1 MKITNEEWC
10 WDYTYYNILSEY
22 PIAIDKDHS
31 AVLVMQYNRVVI
43 KYINKYG
50 FSRRFSMYCRTH
62 AELDNVKHYLL
73 NEGFKMNWKNYQAI
87 LEMFNERFKTH
98 SPYLG

>member
-10 WDYTYYNILSEY
+10 WDYPHYNILSEY
-22 PIAIDKDHS
+22 PIATYKDHS
-31 AVLVMQYNRVVI
+31 AVLVMQYNIVVI
-43 KYINKYG
+43 KFINKYG
-50 FSRRFSMYCRTH
+50 FSHKFSIYCRTH
-62 AELDNVKHYLL
+62 AELDYIKHYLI
-73 NEGFKMNWKNYQAI
+73 NEGFKMNWENYQAI